1 MGGDV
6 EINPGDTFD
15 FMQWNCNSLVAHQ
28 YSRIPLIEAYS
39 SLHKLQIIAL
49 CKTALKP
56 EHNNTDIEIDGY
68 SIIRNDLPV
77 GDSHGGVMIYHK
89 NDLAVKH
96 RIDIQSLSN
105 TIVLELSIS
114 KKKVFFI
121 LAYRKFGQSNDE
133 CINFEH
139 KIDEM
144 IVKLKLENPHCI
156 ILAGDF
162 NAHLKEWYEG
172 DENDNVGIS
181 LQRIFSKH
189 LISKMTNQPTYIT
202 KNARTCID
210 LMCTDQPN
218 IVLRNEV
225 HPSLHTNCH
234 HQVIFTKNGNKLSST
249 TPHTRH
255 IWHYSRAKTDLIK
268 KVSIEYNWEAAL
280 ATLNP
285 DEQIQHFND
294 VIMNISKK
302 IIPNEAK
309 TYKPKEPP
317 WLTSSCKAVY
327 SKYKRKF
334 KIFSQNNFPA
344 DQKQKIDELKE
355 NYTQMVTN
363 EKEKYLS
370 NLGNK
375 LSDPQTGPKKYWN
388 ILKKILKKI

>member
-1 MGGDV
+1 MAKCLIICGDV

-49 CKTALKP
+49 CETELKP

-144 IVKLKLENPHCI
+144 IVKL
-156 ILAGDF
+156 
-162 NAHLKEWYEG
+162 
-172 DENDNVGIS
+172 
-181 LQRIFSKH
+181 
-189 LISKMTNQPTYIT
+189 
-202 KNARTCID
+202 
-210 LMCTDQPN
+210 
-218 IVLRNEV
+218 
-225 HPSLHTNCH
+225 
-234 HQVIFTKNGNKLSST
+234 
-249 TPHTRH
+249 
-255 IWHYSRAKTDLIK
+255 
-268 KVSIEYNWEAAL
+268 
-280 ATLNP
+280 
-285 DEQIQHFND
+285 
-294 VIMNISKK
+294 
-302 IIPNEAK
+302 
-309 TYKPKEPP
+309 
-317 WLTSSCKAVY
+317 
-327 SKYKRKF
+327 
-334 KIFSQNNFPA
+334 
-344 DQKQKIDELKE
+344 
-355 NYTQMVTN
+355 
-363 EKEKYLS
+363 
-370 NLGNK
+370 
-375 LSDPQTGPKKYWN
+375 
-388 ILKKILKKI
+388 